1 MKNRISRT
9 AIGMVL
15 LTTSLLTV
23 SCNKNK
29 KEEATEE
36 TPTQTENTL
45 TPVTAKNFVE
55 AETDHYFANLMK
67 EVPVNTYNH
76 HRKYSDIDSQVVI
89 RENQDCL
96 YSHAVVDCSEGAT
109 IINPK
114 WDKYSVVQIFD
125 ENQYTFAVLYPGDSI
140 HITPKMLTK
149 GNYVWLNTRTEVR
162 PENEAGYADA
172 HKHQDAYIIKAKS
185 NKPYQAKGFDKTSLD
200 RVRDSL
206 LLQSPKVRSWRA
218 FGTPKDVAPE
228 DFVIASAGGWAGLPK
243 EHAVY
248 WPKIVPQGEAKKSSV
263 CSKITLPKAPLQYD
277 KGGFLSVTV
286 YDARGWIATKKYALR
301 DRNAVKNADGSIT
314 FYFNCPKEK
323 NNIETVD
330 NWSMVIRLYVPE
342 TPEKGIEYL
351 ENLDKNNVQIEVL
364 K

>member
-1 MKNRISRT
+1 MKKPISLS
-9 AIGMVL
+9 AIVL
-15 LTTSLLTV
+15 AVAVLASCGKSNKKDSNEGAETLADTTSTGTIVTV
-23 SCNKNK
+23 
-29 KEEATEE
+29 
-36 TPTQTENTL
+36 
-45 TPVTAKNFVE
+45 KNFVV
-55 AETDHYFANLMK
+55 AETDHYFTNLMK

-76 HRKYSDIDSQVVI
+76 HREYSNIETQVVI

-114 WDKYSVVQIFD
+114 WDKYSVVQVFD

-140 HITPKMLTK
+140 HVTPDMLTR

-162 PENEAGYADA
+162 PENNAGYADA

-185 NKPYQAKGFDKTSLD
+185 NKPYQSKGFDKTSLD

-206 LLQSPKVRSWRA
+206 LMQGPKVRSWRA
-218 FGTPKDVAPE
+218 FGTPKVVAPE
-228 DFVIASAGGWAGLPK
+228 DFVIAAAGGWAGLPK
-243 EHAVY
+243 EHALY
-248 WPKIVPQGEAKKSSV
+248 WPRIVPQGEAKKSSV

-301 DRNAVKNADGSIT
+301 DHNAVKNADGSIT

-323 NNIETVD
+323 NNMDTVD

-342 TPEKGIEYL
+342 TPEKGIAYL
-351 ENLDKNNVQIEVL
+351 ENLEKNNVQIEVV